1 MIPEMTLRAS
11 VGGLDEKSQQMCIFF
26 SGDEEP
32 GTVGSS
38 PKE

>member
-11 VGGLDEKSQQMCIFF
+11 VGGLGEKSQQMWIF